1 MRIIKYIYLYIYIY
15 TYIHTHGRLHRRC
28 LHRHCL
34 RRRCIHPT
42 MQKACTGIAMPWQ
55 AHRNRIPG
63 GRHVQM
69 QAQRPFFNAEPRPPD
84 NSGCWL
90 AATASHWR
98 CSLNHFLKLAE
109 QRLSNLP
116 MESQDGRDRMKNE
129 SEDFHYIKNI
139 HIQDPDPGSWIQG
152 LGPLIP
158 LSGSRILEPGP
169 CTLDPGSMILLQ
181 GPRSWTLNPS
191 FWIQNL
197 GPRPG
202 SSIQDHES

>member
-1 MRIIKYIYLYIYIY
+1 MDAFTGAAFTGTAFAGAAYIQRCKKPAQALPCL
-15 TYIHTHGRLHRRC
+15 GR
-28 LHRHCL
+28 
-34 RRRCIHPT
+34 PT
-42 MQKACTGIAMPWQ
+42 ETGSLGAGMCKCKRS
-55 AHRNRIPG
+55 A
-63 GRHVQM
+63 
-69 QAQRPFFNAEPRPPD
+69 PFSTQNLD
-84 NSGCWL
+84 HLITQVVGS

-109 QRLSNLP
+109 QRISNLP

-181 GPRSWTLNPS
+181 DPGSWTLNPS

>member
-1 MRIIKYIYLYIYIY
+1 MDAFTGAAFTGTAFAGAAYIQRCKKPAQALPCL
-15 TYIHTHGRLHRRC
+15 GR
-28 LHRHCL
+28 
-34 RRRCIHPT
+34 PT
-42 MQKACTGIAMPWQ
+42 ETGSLGAGMCKCKRSAPFSTQNLDHLITQVVGWPPRQ
-55 AHRNRIPG
+55 ATG
-63 GRHVQM
+63 
-69 QAQRPFFNAEPRPPD
+69 
-84 NSGCWL
+84 
-90 AATASHWR
+90 AATPTPTLTAQAR
-98 CSLNHFLKLAE
+98 LTLTLNHFLKLAE
-109 QRLSNLP
+109 QRISSLP

-129 SEDFHYIKNI
+129 REDFHYIKNI